1 MLIHTLSRK
10 EVFQALDSSEGGLT
24 DEDAKGRLRKYGPNI
39 LAEPKKTP
47 VTYRFLAQF
56 KNLFAVLLLIASV
69 LAYLVG
75 MPELGIAIV
84 LIVVINAT
92 VGFLQEYRAEKASE
106 ALKRFV
112 PFYARVLRNG
122 EHKKVHAPG
131 LVPGDLII
139 LEEGDRIPADARL
152 IEAFDM
158 TTNHMAL
165 TGESEPQPRLPDP
178 VPMEMG
184 LLDAPNV
191 VFMGTSVAS
200 GSGKAVVFATG
211 MNTEFG
217 EIARLT
223 QVIEEEPSP
232 LQKEITRAAKFIAVI
247 AMAIGVL
254 FFSVGLFMQISLFSA
269 FLFGLG
275 VVVAMIPE
283 GLQATV
289 SVALAMGVERMAR
302 RHALIKRLSAVET
315 LGCTTVICTDKT
327 GTITKGE
334 MTVTQ
339 IGVDNRTISVTGVG
353 YEPSGD
359 FIYEG
364 RKMYREEVA
373 GLGLLL
379 EAVACCNT
387 ARIIP
392 PSDKRA
398 LWGIMGDPTEGALL
412 VVAQKGDLNLKQIL
426 AEKPRHHLLPFDS
439 QRKRMSSIHRHGNK
453 LITYVKGAPYEILSL
468 STHEIVNGSVR
479 ALSEERMEAINTQ
492 VDDFAKAGLRVLAVA
507 YRELPPDLQAYT
519 AENTETRLIFIG
531 LVAMLDPPRTEVK
544 EAVRK
549 VKQAGIKTIM
559 ITGDYG
565 ITARA
570 IAKQVEM
577 VENDD
582 CKVFTGTEIDQLSDD
597 ELSKELDRKEVIF
610 ARATPEHKLRIVTLL
625 KMNGEIVAVTGDGA
639 NDAPSL
645 KMADIG
651 VAMGIAGTDVA
662 RESADMILLD
672 DSFATI
678 VAAIEEGRAVYDN
691 IKKFTTYIIS
701 SNWPEL
707 IPFIAYV
714 LLKIPLALMIMQ
726 LLAIDLGTDLLPAL
740 ALGVDPPEP
749 GIMTQPPRGRGE
761 RLLNL
766 SLFGRS
772 LFLGAFEC
780 IGSMVSC
787 LHTWMVG
794 GWRWGLS
801 LALNDPLYRKGTT
814 MTFAGIVAT
823 QVGNVFACRTTR
835 NSIFKV
841 GFFKNKWVFA
851 GILGELCITAS
862 IIYLPP
868 LQTVFNTAP
877 LGLGDWAFLFMFAP
891 ILFFSEEIRKFV
903 LRRFHG

>member
-10 EVFQALDSSEGGLT
+10 EVFQALDSAEGGLT
-24 DEDAKGRLRKYGPNI
+24 DEEAASRLRKYGPNI
-39 LAEPKKTP
+39 LVEPKKTP
-47 VTYRFLAQF
+47 VTFRFLAQF
-56 KNLFAVLLLIASV
+56 RNLFAVLLLIASV
-69 LAYLVG
+69 LAYLIG
-75 MPELGIAIV
+75 MPELSIAII
-84 LIVVINAT
+84 LIVIINAT

-106 ALKRFV
+106 ALKRLV
-112 PFYARVLRNG
+112 PFYTKVLRNG
-122 EHKKVHAPG
+122 EHKKIHAAE
-131 LVPGDLII
+131 LVPGDLIV

-152 IEAFDM
+152 IEAFEM

-165 TGESEPQPRLPDP
+165 TGESEPQPRLSEP
-178 VPMEMG
+178 VPREMVW
-184 LLDAPNV
+184 LDAPNM

-200 GSGKAVVFATG
+200 GSGKALVFATG

-217 EIARLT
+217 RIARLT
-223 QVIEEEPSP
+223 QVIKEEPSP
-232 LQKEITRAAKFIAVI
+232 LQKELTRVAKFTAGI
-247 AMAIGVL
+247 AMMIGVL
-254 FFSVGLFMQISLFSA
+254 FFFIGLFMQVSLFSA

-275 VVVAMIPE
+275 VVVALIPE

-339 IGVDNRTISVTGVG
+339 IWVDNRIISVTGVG
-353 YEPSGD
+353 YDPRGD
-359 FIYEG
+359 FICEG
-364 RKMYREEVA
+364 KKIYREDVA

-387 ARIIP
+387 AKIIP
-392 PSDKRA
+392 PSDTRGS
-398 LWGIMGDPTEGALL
+398 WGIIGDPTDGALL
-412 VVAQKGDLNLKQIL
+412 IAAQKGDLNLKQML
-426 AEKPRHHLLPFDS
+426 AEKPRHHMLPFDS
-439 QRKRMSSIHRHGNK
+439 KRKRMSSIHRHGNK
-453 LITYVKGAPYEILSL
+453 LIMYVKGAPYEILSL
-468 STHEIVNGSVR
+468 STHIIVNGIVME
-479 ALSEERMEAINTQ
+479 LTDERMEAINAQ
-492 VDDFAKAGLRVLAVA
+492 VDNFAKAGLRVLAIA
-507 YRELPPDLQAYT
+507 YRELSPDLQAYA
-519 AENTETRLIFIG
+519 AENIETSLIFIG
-531 LVAMLDPPRTEVK
+531 LVAMLDPPRSEVK
-544 EAVRK
+544 DAVRK

-565 ITARA
+565 LTAEA
-570 IAKQVEM
+570 IARQVGI
-577 VENDD
+577 VETGN

-597 ELSKELDRKEVIF
+597 ELSKELDREEVIF
-610 ARATPEHKLRIVTLL
+610 ARATPEHKLRVVTLL
-625 KMNGEIVAVTGDGA
+625 KIKGEIVAVTGDGA

-651 VAMGIAGTDVA
+651 VAMGITGTDVA

-678 VAAIEEGRAVYDN
+678 VAAIEEGRAVYNN
-691 IKKFTTYIIS
+691 IKKFTTYIIA

-707 IPFIAYV
+707 VPFLAYV
-714 LLKIPLALMIMQ
+714 LLKIPLALLVMQ
-726 LLAIDLGTDLLPAL
+726 ILAIDLGTDVLPSL

-749 GIMTQPPRGRGE
+749 GIMTRPPRRREE
-761 RLLNL
+761 RLFDIRLL
-766 SLFGRS
+766 GRS

-780 IGSMVSC
+780 IGSMAGC
-787 LHTWMVG
+787 LRTWIAG
-794 GWRWGLS
+794 GWSWGLS
-801 LALNDPLYRKGTT
+801 LALNDPIYKKGTT
-814 MTFAGIVAT
+814 MTLAGIVTT
-823 QVGNVFACRTTR
+823 QIGNVFACRTTR
-835 NSIFKV
+835 NSVFKV

-851 GILGELCITAS
+851 GILGELCIIAS

-877 LGLGDWAFLFMFAP
+877 IGLSDWAFLFIFAP
-891 ILFFSEEIRKFV
+891 ILFFSEEIRKFI

>member
-10 EVFQALDSSEGGLT
+10 EVFQALDSAESGLT
-24 DEDAKGRLRKYGPNI
+24 DEEAASRLRKYGPNI

-47 VTYRFLAQF
+47 VTYRFFTQF
-56 KNLFAVLLLIASV
+56 RNLFAVLLLIASV

-75 MPELGIAIV
+75 MPQLSIAII
-84 LIVVINAT
+84 LIVIINAT

-106 ALKRFV
+106 ALKRLV
-112 PFYARVLRNG
+112 PFYTKALRNG
-122 EHKKVHAPG
+122 EHKKIHAPE
-131 LVPGDLII
+131 LVPGDLIV

-152 IEAFDM
+152 IEAFEM
-158 TTNHMAL
+158 TTNHMSL

-178 VPMEMG
+178 VPREMV

-200 GSGKAVVFATG
+200 GSGKALVFATG

-217 EIARLT
+217 KIARLT

-232 LQKEITRAAKFIAVI
+232 LQKELTRAAKFTAGI
-247 AMAIGVL
+247 AMMIGVL
-254 FFSVGLFMQISLFSA
+254 FFFIGLFMQVSLFSA

-275 VVVAMIPE
+275 VVVALIPE

-339 IGVDNRTISVTGVG
+339 FWIDNRIISVTGVG
-353 YEPSGD
+353 YDPRGG
-359 FIYEG
+359 FICKG
-364 RKMYREEVA
+364 KKIYREDVA

-387 ARIIP
+387 AKIIP
-392 PSDKRA
+392 PSDTRES
-398 LWGIMGDPTEGALL
+398 WGIMGDPTEGALL
-412 VVAQKGDLNLKQIL
+412 VAAQKGDLNIKQML
-426 AEKPRHHLLPFDS
+426 AEKPRHHMLPFDS
-439 QRKRMSSIHRHGNK
+439 KRKRMSSIHRHGNK
-453 LITYVKGAPYEILSL
+453 LITYVKGASYEILSL
-468 STHEIVNGSVR
+468 STHIIVNGVVME
-479 ALSEERMEAINTQ
+479 LTDVRMEAINAQ
-492 VDDFAKAGLRVLAVA
+492 VDNFAKAGLRVLAIA
-507 YRELPPDLQAYT
+507 YRELSPNLQAYT
-519 AENTETRLIFIG
+519 AENTETSLIFIG
-531 LVAMLDPPRTEVK
+531 LVAMLDPPRSEVK
-544 EAVRK
+544 DAVRK

-565 ITARA
+565 LTAEA
-570 IAKQVEM
+570 IAKQVGI
-577 VENDD
+577 VETDN
-582 CKVFTGTEIDQLSDD
+582 CKIFTGTEIDQLSDD
-597 ELSKELDRKEVIF
+597 ELSKELDREEVIF
-610 ARATPEHKLRIVTLL
+610 ARATPEHKLRVVTLL
-625 KMNGEIVAVTGDGA
+625 KIKGEIVAVTGDGA

-651 VAMGIAGTDVA
+651 VAMGITGTDVA

-678 VAAIEEGRAVYDN
+678 VAAIEEGRAVYNN
-691 IKKFTTYIIS
+691 IKKFTTYIIA

-707 IPFIAYV
+707 VPFLAFV
-714 LLKIPLALMIMQ
+714 LLKIPLALLVMQ
-726 LLAIDLGTDLLPAL
+726 ILAIDLGTDVLPSL
-740 ALGVDPPEP
+740 ALGIDPPEP
-749 GIMTQPPRGRGE
+749 GIMTRSPRRREE
-761 RLLNL
+761 RLFDIRLI
-766 SLFGRS
+766 GRS

-780 IGSMVSC
+780 IGSMAGC
-787 LHTWMVG
+787 LLTWIAG

-801 LALNDPLYRKGTT
+801 LALNDPIYKKGTT
-814 MTFAGIVAT
+814 MTLAGIVAT
-823 QVGNVFACRTTR
+823 QIGNVFACRTTR
-835 NSIFKV
+835 NSVFKV

-851 GILGELCITAS
+851 GILGELCIIAS

-877 LGLGDWAFLFMFAP
+877 IGLSDWAFLLMFAP
-891 ILFFSEEIRKFV
+891 ILFFSEEIRKFI